1 MKWTCSVCGYT
12 VEGDN
17 PPEKCPQCGAP
28 AGIISVIE
36 EARIR
41 SAESPGEHILA
52 ANIEDR
58 KSVV

>member
-28 AGIISVIE
+28 AEKFNEVKEGAME
-36 EARIR
+36 WTD
-41 SAESPGEHILA
+41 EH
-52 ANIEDR
+52 
-58 KSVV
+58 VVGR